1 MLKIYQRYAPAAVA
15 PTTDYPLGSIK
26 NDSVPGADDGTPL
39 EKDWGNN
46 VEGFHQALMVE
57 AALTASG
64 TPDTAQ
70 VSQLLSALKIVT
82 TTIATSLAT
91 TIATDV
97 VKAQM
102 ASVFYPV
109 GTYYGNDSN
118 PTNPAILFG
127 FGTWVRVEGRAL
139 MGCDGTGAGTFG
151 TPGAQ
156 GGALTHTHTAAGTAI
171 TIDQMPNHTHQQ
183 RRNDGTGAGSG
194 TSVPDASYGYEEYG
208 PTSSTGGGQ
217 THTHTINSASSLPP
231 YRVAYLWRRT
241 A

>member
-1 MLKIYQRYAPAAVA
+1 MLKIYQRYAPDAVA
-15 PTTDYPLGSIK
+15 PTIDYPLGSIK

-46 VEGFHQALMVE
+46 IEGFHQALMAE

-64 TPDTAQ
+64 TPDTA
-70 VSQLLSALKIVT
+70 VASQLLEAVKIV
-82 TTIATSLAT
+82 AAS
-91 TIATDV
+91 V
-97 VKAQM
+97 VKTQM

-109 GTYYGNDSN
+109 GTYYGNDTD
-118 PTNPAILFG
+118 PTNPATLFG
-127 FGTWVRVEGRAL
+127 FGTWVRVKGRAL

-151 TPGAQ
+151 TPGSQ

-171 TIDQMPNHTHQQ
+171 TIAQMPSHSHEYSMY
-183 RRNDGTGAGSG
+183 RFGGGT
-194 TSVPDASYGYEEYG
+194 VPASIAKLESQDAIDDNQLEIVYT
-208 PTSSTGGGQ
+208 TSSEGGGQ
-217 THTHTINSASSLPP
+217 PHTHTIANASSLPP

>member
-15 PTTDYPLGSIK
+15 PTTAYPLGSIK

-46 VEGFHQALMVE
+46 VEGFHQALMAE

-70 VSQLLSALKIVT
+70 VSQLLEAVKIV
-82 TTIATSLAT
+82 AAS
-91 TIATDV
+91 V
-97 VKAQM
+97 VKTQM
-102 ASVFYPV
+102 RDVFYPV
-109 GTYYGNDSN
+109 GTYYGNDTD
-118 PTNPAILFG
+118 PTNPATLFG

-139 MGCDGTGAGTFG
+139 MGCDGTGDGTFG
-151 TPGAQ
+151 TPGSQ
-156 GGALTHTHTAAGTAI
+156 GGALTHTHTANGTAL
-171 TIDQMPNHTHQQ
+171 TIDQIPAHSH
-183 RRNDGTGAGSG
+183 
-194 TSVPDASYGYEEYG
+194 SVPNDVYGSLDMQSMVSSDHADEGYG
-208 PTSSTGGGQ
+208 GVTGSTGGGQ
-217 THTHTINSASSLPP
+217 THTHTIQSASSLPP

>member
-1 MLKIYQRYAPAAVA
+1 MLKIYQRYAPDAVA

-46 VEGFHQALMVE
+46 VEGFHQALM
-57 AALTASG
+57 ADAGMTASG
-64 TPDTAQ
+64 SPDTA
-70 VSQLLSALKIVT
+70 VASQLLDALKIV
-82 TTIATSLAT
+82 AAN
-91 TIATDV
+91 V

-102 ASVFYPV
+102 ATVFYPV
-109 GTYYGNDSN
+109 GTYYGNDSD

-127 FGTWVRVEGRAL
+127 FGTWVRVEGRAI

-156 GGALTHTHTAAGTAI
+156 GGSLTHKHTAAGTAL
-171 TIDQMPNHTHQQ
+171 TIEQMPSHTHMLPEGGCGIPVY
-183 RRNDGTGAGSG
+183 GTATGQPSVNTEDFTDSVKSTSRELTSTTGS
-194 TSVPDASYGYEEYG
+194 DA
-208 PTSSTGGGQ
+208 
-217 THTHTINSASSLPP
+217 THTHTISTTTTLPP

>member
-15 PTTDYPLGSIK
+15 PTTAYPLGSIK

-46 VEGFHQALMVE
+46 VEGFHQALMAE

-70 VSQLLSALKIVT
+70 VSQLLEAVKIV
-82 TTIATSLAT
+82 AAG
-91 TIATDV
+91 V
-97 VKAQM
+97 VKTQM
-102 ASVFYPV
+102 RDVFYPV
-109 GTYYGNDSN
+109 GTYYGNDTD
-118 PTNPAILFG
+118 PTNPAVLFG

-139 MGCDGTGAGTFG
+139 MGCDGTGTGTFG

-156 GGALTHTHTAAGTAI
+156 GGALTHTHTAAGTALTTAQLPAHAHMLPEGGCSI
-171 TIDQMPNHTHQQ
+171 PVY
-183 RRNDGTGAGSG
+183 GTATGQPSVNTEDFTGSVTSTLRELTSEVGSG
-194 TSVPDASYGYEEYG
+194 AA
-208 PTSSTGGGQ
+208 
-217 THTHTINSASSLPP
+217 HTHTIQSASSLPP

>member
-1 MLKIYQRYAPAAVA
+1 MLKIYQRYAPDATA

-46 VEGFHQALMVE
+46 VEGFHQALI
-57 AALTASG
+57 ADAGLTASG
-64 TPDTAQ
+64 TPDTA
-70 VSQLLSALKIVT
+70 VASQLLDAVKIV
-82 TTIATSLAT
+82 AAN
-91 TIATDV
+91 V

-102 ASVFYPV
+102 ASIFMPV
-109 GTYYGNDSN
+109 GTYYGNDSD
-118 PTNPAILFG
+118 PTNPATLFG

-171 TIDQMPNHTHQQ
+171 TVDQMPSHGHSISMTTTVTPSSSGGNNKMMTDP
-183 RRNDGTGAGSG
+183 DGTAIN
-194 TSVPDASYGYEEYG
+194 VPSATYISANN
-208 PTSSTGGGQ
+208 TGGGQ

>member
-46 VEGFHQALMVE
+46 VEGFHQALMAE
-57 AALTASG
+57 ATLTANG
-64 TPDTAQ
+64 TADTAIA
-70 VSQLLSALKIVT
+70 SQLLEAVKIV
-82 TTIATSLAT
+82 AAS
-91 TIATDV
+91 V
-97 VKAQM
+97 VKTQM
-102 ASVFYPV
+102 RTVFYPV
-109 GTYYGNDSN
+109 GTYYGNDTD
-118 PTNPAILFG
+118 PTNPATLFG

-151 TPGAQ
+151 TPGSQ
-156 GGALTHTHTAAGTAI
+156 GGALTHMHTAAGTAL
-171 TIDQMPNHTHQQ
+171 TIDQIPAHSHSVPT
-183 RRNDGTGAGSG
+183 DGSG
-194 TSVPDASYGYEEYG
+194 SVDMQSMVSSDNADEGYGG
-208 PTSSTGGGQ
+208 VTGSIGGCQ
-217 THTHTINSASSLPP
+217 THTHTIQSASSLPP

>member
-46 VEGFHQALMVE
+46 VEGFHQALMAE
-57 AALTASG
+57 AALTANG
-64 TPDTAQ
+64 TADTAIA
-70 VSQLLSALKIVT
+70 SQLLEAVKIV
-82 TTIATSLAT
+82 AAS
-91 TIATDV
+91 V
-97 VKAQM
+97 VKTQM
-102 ASVFYPV
+102 RTVFYPV
-109 GTYYGNDSN
+109 GTYYGNDTD

-139 MGCDGTGAGTFG
+139 MGCDGTGTGTFG
-151 TPGAQ
+151 TPGSQ
-156 GGALTHTHTAAGTAI
+156 GGALTHVHTAAGTAL
-171 TIDQMPNHTHQQ
+171 TIDQIPAHSHSVLT
-183 RRNDGTGAGSG
+183 DGSG
-194 TSVPDASYGYEEYG
+194 SLDMQSMVSSDNADEGYGG
-208 PTSSTGGGQ
+208 VTGSIGGGQ
-217 THTHTINSASSLPP
+217 THTHTIQSSSSLPP

>member
-1 MLKIYQRYAPAAVA
+1 MLKIYQRYAPDAVA

-46 VEGFHQALMVE
+46 VEGFHQALMAE

-64 TPDTAQ
+64 TPDTA
-70 VSQLLSALKIVT
+70 VASQLLEAVKIV
-82 TTIATSLAT
+82 AAS
-91 TIATDV
+91 V
-97 VKAQM
+97 VKTQM
-102 ASVFYPV
+102 QDVFYPV
-109 GTYYGNDSN
+109 GTYYGNDTD
-118 PTNPAILFG
+118 PTNPATLFG

-156 GGALTHTHTAAGTAI
+156 GGVLTHTHTAQGTAI
-171 TIDQMPNHTHQQ
+171 TIAQMPNHSHSLTVTGQSGLEGNG
-183 RRNDGTGAGSG
+183 NDY
-194 TSVPDASYGYEEYG
+194 TSDGG
-208 PTSSTGGGQ
+208 NTFTLTTSSQGGNQ
-217 THTHTINSASSLPP
+217 THTHTIQSASSLPP

>member
-15 PTTDYPLGSIK
+15 PTTAYPLGSIK

-46 VEGFHQALMVE
+46 VEGFHQALMAE

-70 VSQLLSALKIVT
+70 VSQLLEAVKIV
-82 TTIATSLAT
+82 AAS
-91 TIATDV
+91 V
-97 VKAQM
+97 VKTQM
-102 ASVFYPV
+102 RTVFYPV
-109 GTYYGNDSN
+109 GTYYGNDTD

-151 TPGAQ
+151 TPGSQ
-156 GGALTHTHTAAGTAI
+156 GGALTHMHTAAGTAL
-171 TIDQMPNHTHQQ
+171 TIDQIPAHSHQQ
-183 RRNDGTGAGSG
+183 RRNNGVRCDSGSSIVGA
-194 TSVPDASYGYEEYG
+194 TYGDEEYG

-217 THTHTINSASSLPP
+217 PHTHIIANASSLPP
-231 YRVAYLWRRT
+231 YRVVYLWRRT

>member
-15 PTTDYPLGSIK
+15 PTTAYPLGSIK

-46 VEGFHQALMVE
+46 VEGFHQALMAE

-70 VSQLLSALKIVT
+70 VSQLLEAVKIV
-82 TTIATSLAT
+82 AAS
-91 TIATDV
+91 V
-97 VKAQM
+97 VKTQM
-102 ASVFYPV
+102 QNVFYPV
-109 GTYYGNDSN
+109 GTYYGNDTD
-118 PTNPAILFG
+118 PTNPATLFG

-151 TPGAQ
+151 TPGSQ
-156 GGALTHTHTAAGTAI
+156 GGALTHMHIADGTAI
-171 TIDQMPNHTHQQ
+171 TIAQMPSHGHTI
-183 RRNDGTGAGSG
+183 AMG
-194 TSVPDASYGYEEYG
+194 TSGIGDADGG
-208 PTSSTGGGQ
+208 NGRILTSNVEVTGDVSPATYISANSNGSGQ
-217 THTHTINSASSLPP
+217 THTHTIQSASSLPP

>member
-15 PTTDYPLGSIK
+15 PTTAYPLGSIK

-46 VEGFHQALMVE
+46 VEGFHQALMAE

-64 TPDTAQ
+64 TPDTVQ
-70 VSQLLSALKIVT
+70 VSQLLEAVKIV
-82 TTIATSLAT
+82 AAS
-91 TIATDV
+91 V
-97 VKAQM
+97 VKTQM
-102 ASVFYPV
+102 QNVFYPV
-109 GTYYGNDSN
+109 GTYYGNDTD
-118 PTNPAILFG
+118 PTNPATLFG

-151 TPGAQ
+151 TPGSQ
-156 GGALTHTHTAAGTAI
+156 GGNLTHTHTANGTAI
-171 TIDQMPNHTHQQ
+171 TVAQMPSHAHTI
-183 RRNDGTGAGSG
+183 AMG
-194 TSVPDASYGYEEYG
+194 TSGIGDADGG
-208 PTSSTGGGQ
+208 NGRILTSNVEVAGDVSPATYISANSNGGNQ
-217 THTHTINSASSLPP
+217 PHTHTIQYASSLPP

>member
-15 PTTDYPLGSIK
+15 PTTAYPLGSIK

-46 VEGFHQALMVE
+46 IEGFHQALMAE

-64 TPDTAQ
+64 TPDTSVA
-70 VSQLLSALKIVT
+70 SQLLEAVKIV
-82 TTIATSLAT
+82 AAS
-91 TIATDV
+91 V
-97 VKAQM
+97 VKTQM
-102 ASVFYPV
+102 QDVFYPV
-109 GTYYGNDSN
+109 GTYYGNDSD
-118 PTNPAILFG
+118 PTNPATLFG

-156 GGALTHTHTAAGTAI
+156 GGALTHTHTAEGTAI
-171 TIDQMPNHTHQQ
+171 TVYQMPVHGHTISM
-183 RRNDGTGAGSG
+183 NVSGTGSADRIDGYILC
-194 TSVPDASYGYEEYG
+194 DESYGSSPLTV
-208 PTSSTGGGQ
+208 PTATYITANNNGGGQ
-217 THTHTINSASSLPP
+217 THTHTIQSALSLPP

>member
-46 VEGFHQALMVE
+46 VEGFHQALMAE

-70 VSQLLSALKIVT
+70 VSQLLEAVKIV
-82 TTIATSLAT
+82 AAS
-91 TIATDV
+91 V
-97 VKAQM
+97 VKTQM
-102 ASVFYPV
+102 QNVFYPV
-109 GTYYGNDSN
+109 GTYYGNDTD

-127 FGTWVRVEGRAL
+127 FGTWVRVEGLAL

-156 GGALTHTHTAAGTAI
+156 GGLLTHTHTANGTAI
-171 TIDQMPNHTHQQ
+171 TVAQMPSHSHGIVGGGGSAGP
-183 RRNDGTGAGSG
+183 RIYISVDTGITDLPQS
-194 TSVPDASYGYEEYG
+194 
-208 PTSSTGGGQ
+208 TSSEGGGQ
-217 THTHTINSASSLPP
+217 THTHTIQSASSLPP

>member
-15 PTTDYPLGSIK
+15 PTTAYPLGSIK

-46 VEGFHQALMVE
+46 VEAFHQALMAE

-64 TPDTAQ
+64 SPDTA
-70 VSQLLSALKIVT
+70 VTSQLLEAVKIV
-82 TTIATSLAT
+82 AAS
-91 TIATDV
+91 V
-97 VKAQM
+97 VKTQM
-102 ASVFYPV
+102 ADVFYPV
-109 GTYYGNDSN
+109 GTYYGNDTD
-118 PTNPAILFG
+118 PTNPATLFG

-139 MGCDGTGAGTFG
+139 MGCDGTGAGAFG

-171 TIDQMPNHTHQQ
+171 TIAQMPSHDHTISMTTTVTPSSHGG
-183 RRNDGTGAGSG
+183 NNKIMTDPDGTAIA
-194 TSVPDASYGYEEYG
+194 VPTA
-208 PTSSTGGGQ
+208 THIRANSTGGGQ
-217 THTHTINSASSLPP
+217 THTHTISNASSLLP

>member
-15 PTTDYPLGSIK
+15 PTTAYPLGSIK

-46 VEGFHQALMVE
+46 VEGFHQALMAE

-64 TPDTAQ
+64 TPDTA
-70 VSQLLSALKIVT
+70 VASQLLEAVKIV
-82 TTIATSLAT
+82 AAN
-91 TIATDV
+91 V

-109 GTYYGNDSN
+109 GTYYGNDTD
-118 PTNPAILFG
+118 PTNPATLFG

-156 GGALTHTHTAAGTAI
+156 GGALTHTHTAAGTAL
-171 TIDQMPNHTHQQ
+171 TIDQMPSHSHDVLNI
-183 RRNDGTGAGSG
+183 AGSDG
-194 TSVPDASYGYEEYG
+194 LPDTGIAIGEKIGSG
-208 PTSSTGGGQ
+208 PTLATVLSSTGGGQ
-217 THTHTINSASSLPP
+217 THTHTIQSVSSLPP

>member
-15 PTTDYPLGSIK
+15 PTTAYPLGSIK

-46 VEGFHQALMVE
+46 IEGFHQALMAE

-64 TPDTAQ
+64 SPDTAQ
-70 VSQLLSALKIVT
+70 VSQLLEAVKIV
-82 TTIATSLAT
+82 AAN
-91 TIATDV
+91 V
-97 VKAQM
+97 VKTQM
-102 ASVFYPV
+102 QDVFYPV
-109 GTYYGNDSN
+109 GTYYGNDSD
-118 PTNPAILFG
+118 PTNPAVLFG

-151 TPGAQ
+151 TPGSQ
-156 GGALTHTHTAAGTAI
+156 GGALTHTHTANGTAI
-171 TIDQMPNHTHQQ
+171 TIDQMPSHSHGMKMNGSSGSNFT
-183 RRNDGTGAGSG
+183 NISAGDGT
-194 TSVPDASYGYEEYG
+194 SYDLILQTE
-208 PTSSTGGGQ
+208 SAGGGQ
-217 THTHTINSASSLPP
+217 THTHVIQSASSLPP

>member
-1 MLKIYQRYAPAAVA
+1 MLKIYQRYAPDAVA

-46 VEGFHQALMVE
+46 VEGFHQALMAE

-64 TPDTAQ
+64 TPDTA
-70 VSQLLSALKIVT
+70 VASQLLEAVKIV
-82 TTIATSLAT
+82 AAS
-91 TIATDV
+91 V
-97 VKAQM
+97 VKTQM
-102 ASVFYPV
+102 ADVFYPV
-109 GTYYGNDSN
+109 GTYYGNDSD
-118 PTNPAILFG
+118 PTNPATLFG
-127 FGTWVRVEGRAL
+127 FGTWVRVEGRTL

-156 GGALTHTHTAAGTAI
+156 GGALTHTHTANGTAI
-171 TIDQMPNHTHQQ
+171 TVAQMPSHSHDVLNI
-183 RRNDGTGAGSG
+183 AGSDG
-194 TSVPDASYGYEEYG
+194 IPDTGITTGEKTGNG
-208 PTSSTGGGQ
+208 PSLATALSSEGGGQ
-217 THTHTINSASSLPP
+217 PHTHTIQSSSSLPP

>member
-15 PTTDYPLGSIK
+15 PTTAYPLGSIK

-46 VEGFHQALMVE
+46 VEGFHQALMAE

-70 VSQLLSALKIVT
+70 VSQLLEAVKIV
-82 TTIATSLAT
+82 AAS
-91 TIATDV
+91 V
-97 VKAQM
+97 VKTQM
-102 ASVFYPV
+102 QNVFYPV
-109 GTYYGNDSN
+109 GTYYGNDTD
-118 PTNPAILFG
+118 PTNPATLFG

-151 TPGAQ
+151 TPGSQ
-156 GGALTHTHTAAGTAI
+156 GGALTHMHTADGTAL
-171 TIDQMPNHTHQQ
+171 TVDQMPSHSH
-183 RRNDGTGAGSG
+183 SG
-194 TSVPDASYGYEEYG
+194 ELGGNGEDENRSVPSASDNAVTARTYT
-208 PTSSTGGGQ
+208 TSSVGSGQ
-217 THTHTINSASSLPP
+217 THTHTIQSASSLPP

>member
-26 NDSVPGADDGTPL
+26 NDSVPGSDDGTPL

-46 VEGFHQALMVE
+46 VEGFHQALMAE
-57 AALTASG
+57 ASLTASG
-64 TPDTAQ
+64 SPDTAQ
-70 VSQLLSALKIVT
+70 VSQLLEAVKIV
-82 TTIATSLAT
+82 AAS
-91 TIATDV
+91 V
-97 VKAQM
+97 VKTQM
-102 ASVFYPV
+102 QDVFYPV
-109 GTYYGNDSN
+109 GTYYGNDSDA
-118 PTNPAILFG
+118 TNPATLFG

-156 GGALTHTHTAAGTAI
+156 GGALTHTHTASGTAI
-171 TIDQMPNHTHQQ
+171 TVAQMPSHSHSLTVTGQAGLGGNGNDFT
-183 RRNDGTGAGSG
+183 NDGVSTF
-194 TSVPDASYGYEEYG
+194 TLT
-208 PTSSTGGGQ
+208 TSSQGGGQ
-217 THTHTINSASSLPP
+217 THTHSISNESSLPP

>member
-15 PTTDYPLGSIK
+15 PTTAYPLGSIK

-46 VEGFHQALMVE
+46 IEGFHQALMAE

-64 TPDTAQ
+64 SPDTA
-70 VSQLLSALKIVT
+70 VASQLLEAVKIV
-82 TTIATSLAT
+82 AAS
-91 TIATDV
+91 V
-97 VKAQM
+97 VKTQM
-102 ASVFYPV
+102 QDVFYPV
-109 GTYYGNDSN
+109 GTYYGNDSD
-118 PTNPAILFG
+118 PTNPATLFG

-156 GGALTHTHTAAGTAI
+156 GGALTHTHTATGTAL
-171 TIDQMPNHTHQQ
+171 TEAQMPAHTHTYTMYQFQ
-183 RRNDGTGAGSG
+183 GGSVPATTAKLEQSIAADDNQLAISYTTGSNGSG
-194 TSVPDASYGYEEYG
+194 A
-208 PTSSTGGGQ
+208 
-217 THTHTINSASSLPP
+217 THTHTIQSASSLPP